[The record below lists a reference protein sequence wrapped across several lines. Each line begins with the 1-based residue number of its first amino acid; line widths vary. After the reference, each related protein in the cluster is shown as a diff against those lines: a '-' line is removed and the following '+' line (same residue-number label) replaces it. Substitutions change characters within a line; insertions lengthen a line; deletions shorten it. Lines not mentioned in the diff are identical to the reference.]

1 MFFLL
6 FYVHSMKKSVLSLV
20 LLWSLILLAGCG
32 NQSATDTTNEEVT
45 NEETTVTTETNQ
57 EAFEST
63 LAKVYKKWGK
73 VTCTMK
79 WNQDG
84 IEMSG
89 VMYLDGKNMRS
100 DMEWSTEWMKFKIST
115 VTKGGYSYTWNNMV
129 KEGMKIAFDEEDME
143 EDTSDTD
150 DASMSSP
157 MTFSCVKGVAKANA
171 FDLPSDVTF
180 KEMNY

>member
-1 MFFLL
+1 
-6 FYVHSMKKSVLSLV
+6 MKKSVFSLV
-20 LLWSLILLAGCG
+20 LFWSLILLAGCG
-32 NQSATDTTNEEVT
+32 NQSATTTTDEATTNEEAA
-45 NEETTVTTETNQ
+45 VTTETNQ

-79 WNQDG
+79 WTQDG

-115 VTKGGYSYTWNNMV
+115 VTKDGYSYTWNNMV
-129 KEGMKIAFDEEDME
+129 KDGMKIAFNEDDME
-143 EDTSDTD
+143 DDASGSN

-157 MTFSCVKGVAKANA
+157 MSFTCVKWVAKADA
-171 FDLPSDVTF
+171 FVLPSDVTF